1 MTNDMKHFFGELFE
15 YNYHANQKLIDI
27 MMANQDMLS
36 EKAIK
41 LMSHVLNAHHIWN
54 KRISKATETFK
65 VWQEQPATDWKEV
78 DKQNFEDS
86 LAALSSTELA
96 EPVAYVNSQGQ
107 AFTNSVRDILFHV
120 LNHCNYHRAQIATEL
135 KNAGVTPP
143 VTDYIFYKRK

>member
-1 MTNDMKHFFGELFE
+1 MKHFFGELFE
-15 YNYHANQKLIDI
+15 YNNHANQKLIDV
-27 MMANQDMLS
+27 MMANQDMLN

-41 LMSHVLNAHHIWN
+41 LMSHILSAHHIWTR
-54 KRISKATETFK
+54 RIAKATETFK
-65 VWQEQPATDWKEV
+65 VWQELPATDWKEV